1 MVIKETFSDKIFNFF
16 NVLLT
21 ILINLIVL
29 YPLIYIL
36 SASFSDPMAVMN
48 GEVVLTPVDF
58 TFAAYQKVF
67 QNEDIVTGYLNSIQY
82 TIVGTAVNL
91 VMTVLGAYPLSRKDF
106 YGRNVLTAFFAFTMF
121 FGGGMIPTYL
131 VIQDLGLLN
140 NFWVMILPGAV
151 SVWSMVIVRTFFQSS
166 IPDELRE
173 AAVEHD
179 ERKRLVDQTTD
190 LLAGTDG
197 RRYDQPVDLLGAEQ
211 ADHPVLPLGLRLGT
225 ANHQRIAVLFHFHLD
240 LARHLRVKRIGNRRQ
255 DQADHARLARIQAAG
270 QQIRTIIELL
280 GAARNPLL
288 RGGADPLFVR
298 AARQHPRNRR
308 LRQIQR
314 LGYVLERSPHTFGTT

>member
-1 MVIKETFSDKIFNFF
+1 MVIKETFSDKVFNFF

-21 ILINLIVL
+21 ILITLIVL

-48 GEVVLTPVDF
+48 GEVLLIPVDF
-58 TFAAYQKVF
+58 TFAGYQKVF

-91 VMTVLGAYPLSRKDF
+91 IMTVLGAYPLSRKDF

-173 AAVEHD
+173 AAVID
-179 ERKRLVDQTTD
+179 GCSNTRLLMTII
-190 LLAGTDG
+190 LPLSI
-197 RRYDQPVDLLGAEQ
+197 
-211 ADHPVLPLGLRLGT
+211 PVLAVITMQYAVGHWNAYFNALIYITDREKYPLQMVLR
-225 ANHQRIAVLFHFHLD
+225 
-240 LARHLRVKRIGNRRQ
+240 
-255 DQADHARLARIQAAG
+255 
-270 QQIRTIIELL
+270 ELL
-280 GAARNPLL
+280 MQSKMDEMMDTEGAVTQQMLAESLKYAVMVVASVPVLL
-288 RGGADPLFVR
+288 LYPFLQRYFVKGVMVGV
-298 AARQHPRNRR
+298 
-308 LRQIQR
+308 IK
-314 LGYVLERSPHTFGTT
+314 G

>member
-1 MVIKETFSDKIFNFF
+1 MVIKETFSDKVFNFF

-21 ILINLIVL
+21 ILITLIVL

-48 GEVVLTPVDF
+48 GEVLLIPVDF
-58 TFAAYQKVF
+58 TFAGYQKVF

-173 AAVEHD
+173 AAVID
-179 ERKRLVDQTTD
+179 GCSNTRLLMTII
-190 LLAGTDG
+190 LPLSI
-197 RRYDQPVDLLGAEQ
+197 
-211 ADHPVLPLGLRLGT
+211 PVLAVITMQYAVGHWNAYFNALIYITDREKYPLQMVLR
-225 ANHQRIAVLFHFHLD
+225 
-240 LARHLRVKRIGNRRQ
+240 
-255 DQADHARLARIQAAG
+255 
-270 QQIRTIIELL
+270 ELL
-280 GAARNPLL
+280 MQSKMDEMMDTEGAVTQQMLAESLKYAVMVVASVPVLL
-288 RGGADPLFVR
+288 LYPFLQRYFVKGVMVS
-298 AARQHPRNRR
+298 A
-308 LRQIQR
+308 IK
-314 LGYVLERSPHTFGTT
+314 G

>member
-1 MVIKETFSDKIFNFF
+1 MVIKETFSDKVFNFF

-21 ILINLIVL
+21 ILITLIVL

-36 SASFSDPMAVMN
+36 SASSSDPMAVMN
-48 GEVVLTPVDF
+48 GEVLLIPVDF
-58 TFAAYQKVF
+58 TFAGYQKVF

-173 AAVEHD
+173 AAVID
-179 ERKRLVDQTTD
+179 GCSNTRLLMTII
-190 LLAGTDG
+190 LPLSI
-197 RRYDQPVDLLGAEQ
+197 
-211 ADHPVLPLGLRLGT
+211 PVLAVITMQYAVGHWNAYFNALIYITDREKYPLQMVLR
-225 ANHQRIAVLFHFHLD
+225 
-240 LARHLRVKRIGNRRQ
+240 
-255 DQADHARLARIQAAG
+255 
-270 QQIRTIIELL
+270 ELL
-280 GAARNPLL
+280 MQSKMDEMMDTEGAVTQQMLAESLKYAVMVVASVPVLL
-288 RGGADPLFVR
+288 LYPFLQRYFVKGVMVGA
-298 AARQHPRNRR
+298 
-308 LRQIQR
+308 IK
-314 LGYVLERSPHTFGTT
+314 G

>member
-1 MVIKETFSDKIFNFF
+1 MVIKETFSDKVFNFF
-16 NVLLT
+16 NVHHT
-21 ILINLIVL
+21 ILIYIIVL

-36 SASFSDPMAVMN
+36 SASCSERMAVMN
-48 GEVVLTPVDF
+48 GEVLLITVDF
-58 TFAAYQKVF
+58 TFAGYQKVF

-91 VMTVLGAYPLSRKDF
+91 IMTVLGAYPLSRKDF

-173 AAVEHD
+173 AAVID
-179 ERKRLVDQTTD
+179 GCSNTRLLMTII
-190 LLAGTDG
+190 LPLSI
-197 RRYDQPVDLLGAEQ
+197 
-211 ADHPVLPLGLRLGT
+211 PVLAVITMQYAVGHWNAYFNALIYITDREKYPLQMVLR
-225 ANHQRIAVLFHFHLD
+225 
-240 LARHLRVKRIGNRRQ
+240 
-255 DQADHARLARIQAAG
+255 
-270 QQIRTIIELL
+270 ELL
-280 GAARNPLL
+280 MQSKMDEMMDTEGAVTQQMLAESLKYAVMVVASVPVLL
-288 RGGADPLFVR
+288 VYPFLQRYFVKGVMVGA
-298 AARQHPRNRR
+298 
-308 LRQIQR
+308 IK
-314 LGYVLERSPHTFGTT
+314 G

>member
-1 MVIKETFSDKIFNFF
+1 MVIKETFSDKVFNFF

-21 ILINLIVL
+21 ILITLIVL

-48 GEVVLTPVDF
+48 GEVLLIPVDF
-58 TFAAYQKVF
+58 TFAGYQKVF

-140 NFWVMILPGAV
+140 NFWVMSLPGAV

-173 AAVEHD
+173 AAVID
-179 ERKRLVDQTTD
+179 GCSNTRLLMTII
-190 LLAGTDG
+190 LPLSI
-197 RRYDQPVDLLGAEQ
+197 
-211 ADHPVLPLGLRLGT
+211 PVLAVITMQYAVGHWNAYFNALIYITDREKYPLQMVLR
-225 ANHQRIAVLFHFHLD
+225 
-240 LARHLRVKRIGNRRQ
+240 
-255 DQADHARLARIQAAG
+255 
-270 QQIRTIIELL
+270 ELL
-280 GAARNPLL
+280 MQSKMDEMMDTEGAVTQQMLAESLKYAGMVVASVPVSLL
-288 RGGADPLFVR
+288 YPFLQRYFVKGVMVGA
-298 AARQHPRNRR
+298 
-308 LRQIQR
+308 IK
-314 LGYVLERSPHTFGTT
+314 G

>member
-1 MVIKETFSDKIFNFF
+1 MVIKETFSDKVFNFF

-21 ILINLIVL
+21 ILITLIVL

-48 GEVVLTPVDF
+48 GEVLLIPVDF
-58 TFAAYQKVF
+58 TFAGYQKVF

-173 AAVEHD
+173 AAVID
-179 ERKRLVDQTTD
+179 GCSNTRLLMTII
-190 LLAGTDG
+190 LPLSI
-197 RRYDQPVDLLGAEQ
+197 
-211 ADHPVLPLGLRLGT
+211 PVLAVITMQYAVGHWNAYFNALIYITDREKYPLQMVLR
-225 ANHQRIAVLFHFHLD
+225 
-240 LARHLRVKRIGNRRQ
+240 
-255 DQADHARLARIQAAG
+255 
-270 QQIRTIIELL
+270 ELL
-280 GAARNPLL
+280 MQSKMDEMMDTEGAVTQQMLAESLKYAVMVVASVPVLL
-288 RGGADPLFVR
+288 LYPFLQRYFVKGVMVGA
-298 AARQHPRNRR
+298 
-308 LRQIQR
+308 IK
-314 LGYVLERSPHTFGTT
+314 G

>member
-1 MVIKETFSDKIFNFF
+1 MVIKETFSDKVFNFF

-21 ILINLIVL
+21 ILITLIVL

-48 GEVVLTPVDF
+48 GEVLLIPVDF
-58 TFAAYQKVF
+58 TFAGYQKVF

-173 AAVEHD
+173 AAVID
-179 ERKRLVDQTTD
+179 GCSNTRLLMTII
-190 LLAGTDG
+190 LPLSI
-197 RRYDQPVDLLGAEQ
+197 
-211 ADHPVLPLGLRLGT
+211 PVLAVSTMQYAVGHWNAYFNALIYITDREKYPLQMVLR
-225 ANHQRIAVLFHFHLD
+225 
-240 LARHLRVKRIGNRRQ
+240 
-255 DQADHARLARIQAAG
+255 
-270 QQIRTIIELL
+270 ELL
-280 GAARNPLL
+280 MQSKMDEMMDTEGAVTQQMLAESLKYAVMVVASVPVLL
-288 RGGADPLFVR
+288 LYPFLQRYFVKGVMVGA
-298 AARQHPRNRR
+298 
-308 LRQIQR
+308 IK
-314 LGYVLERSPHTFGTT
+314 G

>member
-1 MVIKETFSDKIFNFF
+1 MVIKETFSDKVFNFF

-21 ILINLIVL
+21 ILITLIVL

-36 SASFSDPMAVMN
+36 SSSFSDPMAVMN
-48 GEVVLTPVDF
+48 GEVLLIPVDF
-58 TFAAYQKVF
+58 TFAGYQKVF

-173 AAVEHD
+173 AAVID
-179 ERKRLVDQTTD
+179 GCSNTRLLMTII
-190 LLAGTDG
+190 LPLSI
-197 RRYDQPVDLLGAEQ
+197 
-211 ADHPVLPLGLRLGT
+211 PVLAVITMQYAVGHWNAYFNALIYITDREKYPLQMVLR
-225 ANHQRIAVLFHFHLD
+225 
-240 LARHLRVKRIGNRRQ
+240 
-255 DQADHARLARIQAAG
+255 
-270 QQIRTIIELL
+270 ELL
-280 GAARNPLL
+280 MQSKMDEMMDTEGAVTQQMLAESLKYAVMVVASVPVLL
-288 RGGADPLFVR
+288 LYPFLQRYFVKGVMVGA
-298 AARQHPRNRR
+298 
-308 LRQIQR
+308 IK
-314 LGYVLERSPHTFGTT
+314 G

>member
-1 MVIKETFSDKIFNFF
+1 MVIKETFSDKVFNFF

-21 ILINLIVL
+21 ILITLIVL

-48 GEVVLTPVDF
+48 GEVLLIPVDF
-58 TFAAYQKVF
+58 TFAGYQKVF

-91 VMTVLGAYPLSRKDF
+91 IMTVLGAYPLSRKDF

-173 AAVEHD
+173 AAVID
-179 ERKRLVDQTTD
+179 GCSNTRLLMTII
-190 LLAGTDG
+190 LPLSI
-197 RRYDQPVDLLGAEQ
+197 
-211 ADHPVLPLGLRLGT
+211 PVLAVITMQYAVGHWNAYFNALIYITDRDKYPLQMVLR
-225 ANHQRIAVLFHFHLD
+225 
-240 LARHLRVKRIGNRRQ
+240 
-255 DQADHARLARIQAAG
+255 
-270 QQIRTIIELL
+270 ELL
-280 GAARNPLL
+280 MQSKMDEMVDTEGAVTQQMLAESLKYAVMVVASVPVLL
-288 RGGADPLFVR
+288 LYPFLQRYFVKGVMVGA
-298 AARQHPRNRR
+298 
-308 LRQIQR
+308 IK
-314 LGYVLERSPHTFGTT
+314 G